1 MGIKT
6 KQDYEIPFDVR
17 VAAKTYPVTQK
28 NFSVA
33 LLKMRYDRMEEK
45 DQIRA
50 EKTLASLHDGRYWK

>member
-6 KQDYEIPFDVR
+6 QDEYVMPLDVEI
-17 VAAKTYPVTQK
+17 ALQAYPVTQK

-33 LLKMRYDRMEEK
+33 LLKMRYDMMEEK

-50 EKTLASLHDGRYWK
+50 EKTLLSLRDGRYWK